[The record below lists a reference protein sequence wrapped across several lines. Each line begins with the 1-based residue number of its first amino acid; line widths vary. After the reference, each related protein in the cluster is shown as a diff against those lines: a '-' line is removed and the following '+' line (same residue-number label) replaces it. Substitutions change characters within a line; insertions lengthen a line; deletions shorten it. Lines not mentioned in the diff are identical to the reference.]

1 MVNRLLILLIAI
13 AFVGCSTD
21 NEVTAESSVKEIE
34 NDIDFNNIAWFK
46 LIKSEIVD
54 FKIDLSGEY
63 VFLLTEDK
71 FLYRTNISN
80 LQNFE
85 KIKLTKGGKI
95 LIGIETIGIMD
106 YSSEDSSVFFT
117 ELNNDLIKVHDETFK
132 FGRRTHL
139 GDIQY
144 SFFRKYDSSYYMA
157 NEYNKVD
164 IFTEKGVLYDK
175 INLIDMDNGN
185 QFIIDYDSCTTIKL
199 KGETVLDLANYEYLT
214 CKNMSQIK
222 IYNNTIY
229 LRQNGVEYVKEIKAK
244 VDTFKISTDK
254 IYSNNDFTKRGAY
267 LFENNILHWIML
279 SNLHQ

>member
-1 MVNRLLILLIAI
+1 MIKAIRLFNVSCILTIT
-13 AFVGCSTD
+13 FCCSSTFSEKNFD
-21 NEVTAESSVKEIE
+21 SEMKN
-34 NDIDFNNIAWFK
+34 IDFNNIAWFK

-63 VFLLTEDK
+63 VFFLTEDK

-80 LQNFE
+80 LQNFD

-95 LIGIETIGIMD
+95 LIGIETIGLMD
-106 YSSEDSSVFFT
+106 YFSEDSSVFFS
-117 ELNNDLIKVHDETFK
+117 EFNIDLIKVHDETFK

-144 SFFRKYDSSYYMA
+144 SFFRRDDSSYYMA
-157 NEYNKVD
+157 NDYNKVD
-164 IFTEKGVLYDK
+164 IFTGNSVLYDK

-199 KGETVLDLANYEYLT
+199 KGEIVLDLSNYKYLK
-214 CKNMSQIK
+214 CKNMSPIK

-229 LRQNGVEYVKEIKAK
+229 LRQNGVEYVKEIKAN

-254 IYSNNDFTKRGAY
+254 IYPIDNFTKKGTY
-267 LFENNILHWIML
+267 LFENNILHWNQL
-279 SNLHQ
+279 NNLY